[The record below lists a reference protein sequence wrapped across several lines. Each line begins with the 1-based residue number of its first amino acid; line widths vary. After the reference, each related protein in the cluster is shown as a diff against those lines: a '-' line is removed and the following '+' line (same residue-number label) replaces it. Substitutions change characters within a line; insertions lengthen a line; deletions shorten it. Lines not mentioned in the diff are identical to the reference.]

1 MGMIYFYSN
10 NIFEVY
16 LVKTDNIDLSKIEIQ
31 KSEVEKVKLCNLE
44 QVQSMISQNLT
55 VERKPVYKELI
66 KYLK

>member
-1 MGMIYFYSN
+1 MIYFYSN
-10 NIFEVY
+10 HIFEVY